1 MKKKWIIAQGLAFEE
16 EQEKLRLEKLA
27 QDAPKLREA
36 LAGEP
41 ASDGTEAVL
50 GLIREISR

>member
-1 MKKKWIIAQGLAFEE
+1 MTADTLVQA
-16 EQEKLRLEKLA
+16 LEKLA
-27 QDAPKLREA
+27 QDAPKLRDA

>member
-1 MKKKWIIAQGLAFEE
+1 MP
-16 EQEKLRLEKLA
+16 QEDLTADTLVQALEKLA